1 MSYLDISINGKLL
14 KEIIKS
20 NIKKNIKQFENENLI
35 VCGCKRVKVGSKI
48 YAGVIVKDL
57 DILNTEFKLNQ
68 TIVFWKDNINLLFEY
83 DNIKYYYININ
94 NVSNSIS
101 NLKFENI
108 RNVNT
113 LLQILDDIIEV
124 DIDYICKEL
133 FIYKPPNSYFEKY
146 LLIINKVTSSIPSN
160 YLYIFNKIKEIYIKL
175 KLKEKGVYNI
185 QQELLD
191 NLLQAEREWDNL
203 SIRTKS
209 FKSFNKRLVEL
220 GIKEDS
226 FKKYIFIRSGIIS
239 GFVRKTPTLQ
249 PLKGQI

>member
-94 NVSNSIS
+94 NV
-101 NLKFENI
+101 
-108 RNVNT
+108 
-113 LLQILDDIIEV
+113 
-124 DIDYICKEL
+124 
-133 FIYKPPNSYFEKY
+133 
-146 LLIINKVTSSIPSN
+146 
-160 YLYIFNKIKEIYIKL
+160 
-175 KLKEKGVYNI
+175 
-185 QQELLD
+185 
-191 NLLQAEREWDNL
+191 
-203 SIRTKS
+203 
-209 FKSFNKRLVEL
+209 
-220 GIKEDS
+220 
-226 FKKYIFIRSGIIS
+226 
-239 GFVRKTPTLQ
+239 
-249 PLKGQI
+249 